1 MQLRSFVSVSS
12 VILVAWLAATF
23 VREVP
28 CQRYPK
34 LEKYASTKQ
43 LTSDSDAASAV
54 VMVKDIARF
63 PVSVSR

>member
-1 MQLRSFVSVSS
+1 MQLRHFVSVSS

-34 LEKYASTKQ
+34 LEKYSSTTQ
-43 LTSDSDAASAV
+43 LTPVSDAPDAV
-54 VMVKDIARF
+54 VLVKDIARF

>member
-1 MQLRSFVSVSS
+1 MQLRPFVSVSS

-23 VREVP
+23 IREVP

-34 LEKYASTKQ
+34 LEKYSTTTL
-43 LTSDSDAASAV
+43 LTPDPDAASAV
-54 VMVKDIARF
+54 VMVKDVARF